1 MNSEATFLAT
11 AKYQPSYV
19 KAISSRTSQETKCH
33 DVIKKVFQTDFF
45 LVIMNSESPFLATVI
60 YQPSYV
66 KAIPSRNRQETK
78 CHDVIKRFFTLN
90 LFLGIMDSEATIL
103 ATAKY
108 QPSYLKDL
116 RRSLPG
122 PARKLN
128 VMMLSKRFFKL
139 KLFLGIMNI
148 VNQRFWLQLY
158 TKHFPGTG
166 I

>member
-1 MNSEATFLAT
+1 MKQRFLLQLNTNPAMLRRSLPGP
-11 AKYQPSYV
+11 ARKLNVMMLS
-19 KAISSRTSQETKCH
+19 KRFFKLI
-33 DVIKKVFQTDFF
+33 F

-66 KAIPSRNRQETK
+66 KAISSRNRQETK